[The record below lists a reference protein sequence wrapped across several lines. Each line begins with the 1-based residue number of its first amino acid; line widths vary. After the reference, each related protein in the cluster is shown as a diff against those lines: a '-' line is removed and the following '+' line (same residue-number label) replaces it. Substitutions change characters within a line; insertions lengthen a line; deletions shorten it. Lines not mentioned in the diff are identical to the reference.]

1 MIVNLSSITTAEDA
15 QSLIRQLQEV
25 WLFGQLNTLEDSKA
39 QRQTD
44 EDAKAIAGLLQQ
56 LTQLQQGTVTDGLA
70 ASNKRNVAVNG
81 A

>member
-15 QSLIRQLQEV
+15 QSLIRQLQEM

-44 EDAKAIAGLLQQ
+44 EDAKAITGLLHQ
-56 LTQLQQGTVTDGLA
+56 LTQLQQDTVANGLRA
-70 ASNKRNVAVNG
+70 PDDRDVAVNG
-81 A
+81 T